1 MPRHPEEDAM
11 STETLTLTITPPA
24 REQLLAAMNMEGRK
38 AHGLRLIVKQP
49 GSPNQQF
56 GLSLVERPTPDSNEV
71 VVDSEGMKVFLER
84 HQLQFIDGATIDY
97 LTGPNGSGFKIESPY
112 KPPVLPGM
120 DGAAPTGPLAEA
132 VQKVINEQI
141 NPGVAGHGGRITLVV
156 VKDDVAYVRLGGG
169 CQGCSSADVT
179 LKQGIVVMIKK
190 AVPQIKDVLDVT
202 DHADGTNPYYSAST
216 K

>member
-1 MPRHPEEDAM
+1 ML
-11 STETLTLTITPPA
+11 TETLTLTITPPA

-38 AHGLRLIVKQP
+38 AHGLRLIVKQA
-49 GSPNQQF
+49 GTANQQF
-56 GLSLVERPTPDSNEV
+56 ALSLVDRPTADGNEV
-71 VVDSEGMKVFLER
+71 IVDSEGIKVFLER
-84 HQLQFIDGATIDY
+84 HQLKFLDGATINY
-97 LTGPNGSGFKIESPY
+97 LSGPSGSGFKIESPY

-120 DGAAPTGPLAEA
+120 GGAPPTGPLAEA
-132 VQKVINEQI
+132 VLKVINEQI
-141 NPGVAGHGGRITLVV
+141 NPGVAGHGGHVTLVD
-156 VKDDVAYVRLGGG
+156 VKDDIAYVKLGGG